1 MDDIS
6 LVETLRVRFLLK
18 QKGVKLENSKA
29 DASAQNIRNKNWGF
43 YSGERA
49 LTTLQDFTELLLM
62 ADEVTSLT
70 GLHFQDLFPLFVRAM
85 TDSHRR
91 MYYMTQKLSYKL
103 LAVFKMSLQEA
114 CGYIERL
121 WEEYKHRPC
130 CLDPQFSQVAVGVGG
145 FGGLSSRSGP

>member
-103 LAVFKMSLQEA
+103 LAVFKNVPARSMWL
-114 CGYIERL
+114 
-121 WEEYKHRPC
+121 HRAPMGGI
-130 CLDPQFSQVAVGVGG
+130 QTSAVLPGPAILTGSGRSRG
-145 FGGLSSRSGP
+145 FRRFKFT